1 MAGHCPVLPRLPVLG
16 APVRFGDRV
25 RRDSL
30 GVQQR
35 QEPLGLPRQD
45 PALAEDQLGP
55 IGVLESPSR
64 CASGMRRPS
73 SRSSRCARARLLL

>member
-55 IGVLESPSR
+55 IGVLDHVVCQEPQ
-64 CASGMRRPS
+64 
-73 SRSSRCARARLLL
+73 

>member
-1 MAGHCPVLPRLPVLG
+1 MAPPGCVRRATALGCCENAEGSTLMAGHCPVLPRLPVLG

-35 QEPLGLPRQD
+35 
-45 PALAEDQLGP
+45 
-55 IGVLESPSR
+55 
-64 CASGMRRPS
+64 
-73 SRSSRCARARLLL
+73 